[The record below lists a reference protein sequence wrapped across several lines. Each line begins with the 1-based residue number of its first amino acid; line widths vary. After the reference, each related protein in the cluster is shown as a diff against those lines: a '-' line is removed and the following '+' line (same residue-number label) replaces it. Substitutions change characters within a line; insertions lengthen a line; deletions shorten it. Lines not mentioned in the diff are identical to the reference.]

1 MSGKSTEDLFSANF
15 QYMINLFSTALFR
28 NYFSLEDD
36 CFTVLCVSAINGH
49 EAAVDMPQS
58 PDSCTSLSL
67 PHTIP
72 PPHPIIFWS
81 PQVWAEPLSPA
92 WSRPPAPDL
101 SSRLQDPAREET
113 STVRTPSELA
123 REPS

>member
-15 QYMINLFSTALFR
+15 QYMIYLFSTALFR

-72 PPHPIIFWS
+72 PPHPITPPHPIPAHPCRLSQS
-81 PQVWAEPLSPA
+81 PTPL
-92 WSRPPAPDL
+92 
-101 SSRLQDPAREET
+101 
-113 STVRTPSELA
+113 
-123 REPS
+123 